1 LFDRGIY
8 MSWIQEIL
16 QSRRI
21 KQVKM
26 LLKRIKENEVTAL
39 AAQSTYYLILS
50 FFPFLIFMITVIS
63 YTPILDEE
71 VIFQLRPF
79 MPEEVFELVLS
90 NVEGMLSARSG
101 TLMSTGMIMTLFV
114 ASNGIAAMMRG
125 VNKAYRSSENRPF
138 WKVRGLAILFT
149 IALSLLI
156 ILSLLTLVFG
166 ELIGTYVF
174 EWMGISEFFKDV
186 WQVSRIVITLVVMG
200 LVFSAFYKFSPN
212 VKVKFKETLPG
223 AIFTTVC
230 WVLFSF
236 GFAYYVNQ
244 FGEYTVMY
252 GSIGGI
258 IILLMWLYLSS
269 IVVLVGAE
277 INGWYHE
284 MKIE

>member
-1 LFDRGIY
+1 

-16 QSRRI
+16 QSRRA
-21 KQVKM
+21 KQGKM

-71 VIFQLRPF
+71 VILQLRPF
-79 MPEEVFELVLS
+79 MPEEAFELVLS
-90 NVEGMLSARSG
+90 NVEGMLRARSG
-101 TLMSTGMIMTLFV
+101 TLMSTGMIMTLFI

-149 IALSLLI
+149 IALTLLI
-156 ILSLLTLVFG
+156 VLSLLTLVFG
-166 ELIGTYVF
+166 EVIGTYVF
-174 EWMGISEFFKDV
+174 EWIGISEFFKDV

-212 VKVKFKETLPG
+212 VKVKFNETLPG
-223 AIFTTVC
+223 AIFTTIC
-230 WVLFSF
+230 WVLLSF

-244 FGEYTVMY
+244 FGNYTVTY
-252 GSIGGI
+252 GSIGAI

-269 IVVLVGAE
+269 IVALVGAE
-277 INGWYHE
+277 INGWYSE